1 MHVRDAFAMST
12 TPRAVERA
20 PQPLSP
26 ACHAERPAASA
37 GGRAREPIG
46 LTTALGIQ
54 QIRWSICC
62 SSPCVLRRPTVN
74 VTRPAPAQSIL
85 IISIGL
91 TCGSIVSCAG
101 PGTNTKGTR
110 STGRNEIDRLR

>member
-74 VTRPAPAQSIL
+74 VTRRARPAPAQS
-85 IISIGL
+85 
-91 TCGSIVSCAG
+91 A
-101 PGTNTKGTR
+101 NHF
-110 STGRNEIDRLR
+110 DRLHHLWTHRIFSMARDKYEGHARNGTK

>member
-26 ACHAERPAASA
+26 ACRAERPAASA

-74 VTRPAPAQSIL
+74 VTRRDA
-85 IISIGL
+85 
-91 TCGSIVSCAG
+91 AG
-101 PGTNTKGTR
+101 TSTIYTNHF
-110 STGRNEIDRLR
+110 DRLDLWIHRILCRPGDKYEGHALNGTK